1 MILEKINKALGY
13 VAATL
18 ILAAA
23 LVMLYDV
30 IMRYAFRSPS
40 LYAPYIA
47 AFLSLGSVFLGT
59 PYALQAGGHVHVE
72 LIVDKLK
79 PLPRKICYTIG
90 YVLSM
95 IFVFCMARAC
105 FHFAVKAV
113 ENNWNAQGNLPVP
126 SVVLYGVMV
135 LGSVLLFL
143 ALIQK
148 IIQQWRGKPK
158 DAPAAGEGDDVV

>member
-1 MILEKINKALGY
+1 MVCGCLHYRLFWRECKAG
-13 VAATL
+13 
-18 ILAAA
+18 
-23 LVMLYDV
+23 
-30 IMRYAFRSPS
+30 
-40 LYAPYIA
+40 
-47 AFLSLGSVFLGT
+47 
-59 PYALQAGGHVHVE
+59 QAVRHG
-72 LIVDKLK
+72 
-79 PLPRKICYTIG
+79 
-90 YVLSM
+90 
-95 IFVFCMARAC
+95 FCSCQRAC

>member
-1 MILEKINKALGY
+1 MQKLLTALLASAS
-13 VAATL
+13 AAL

-72 LIVDKLK
+72 LIEAHRLEALQLRQHRIRDLDRMQVGRPD
-79 PLPRKICYTIG
+79 
-90 YVLSM
+90 
-95 IFVFCMARAC
+95 
-105 FHFAVKAV
+105 
-113 ENNWNAQGNLPVP
+113 EP
-126 SVVLYGVMV
+126 SVRIVDVRTHLIALGQFREASCADGVQR
-135 LGSVLLFL
+135 L
-143 ALIQK
+143 
-148 IIQQWRGKPK
+148 
-158 DAPAAGEGDDVV
+158 DAVVHGDDERIRRGRVRTPS